1 MTSIMVSEHASHNEG
16 AVYDHLTA
24 ALQGLAAE
32 DAIRKIKE
40 FLITFPSFALAHN
53 DIGVLY
59 HRAGNP
65 TLALAHHEKAA
76 RLQPDTILF
85 RKNLADFYAVEL
97 GWLEEAVDI
106 YLDVLK
112 RNPRDTEALIA
123 LGQLGTAMSGGH
135 TLEAPPICQ
144 QIEEQTVSVADPD
157 PAPVMFQPCDELY
170 RKAQELVFL
179 GLPSEAFE
187 IFKTL
192 VLLQPENALFQNDL
206 GVLYYKLGDPVS
218 AALHYEK
225 AVALEPDN
233 ATYAKNLADL
243 YVVELNRVD
252 DAIYLYLDLLKK
264 YPRDVEMLINIGHIC
279 KMVGRDEEAR
289 TFLLRALEIEP
300 WNIDARQALVPQ
312 CQSTQEPVFP
322 KVRPVEELV
331 EGARNLVQQGQ
342 FAQARELLEEAL
354 ASDPQNAVVH
364 NDLGVVAYNM
374 GDLATAQTA
383 YEQAAKLS
391 PLNAGFRKNLADL
404 YFVAAGRFDD
414 AIYIYLDLLR
424 EYPRD
429 IEVLTGLAQI
439 SIAVG
444 RPDEAKTFYLRALE
458 VEPWNV
464 EVRDAL
470 QKLV

>member
-1 MTSIMVSEHASHNEG
+1 MVSEHASHNEG
-16 AVYDHLTA
+16 AAYDHLA
-24 ALQGLAAE
+24 ASLQGLAVE

-40 FLITFPSFALAHN
+40 FLTTFPSFALAHN

-123 LGQLGTAMSGGH
+123 LGQLGTAMSGRN

-144 QIEEQTVSVADPD
+144 QIEEQTVSIADP
-157 PAPVMFQPCDELY
+157 ASAMFQPCDELY

-179 GLPSEAFE
+179 GLLSEALE
-187 IFKTL
+187 VFKTL
-192 VLLQPENALFQNDL
+192 VLLQPESALFQNDL
-206 GVLYYKLGDPVS
+206 GVLCYKLGDPVS
-218 AALHYEK
+218 SAMHYEK
-225 AVALEPDN
+225 AVTLEPDN
-233 ATYAKNLADL
+233 AIYTKNLADL

-264 YPRDVEMLINIGHIC
+264 YPRDVEMLINIGQIC
-279 KMVGRDEEAR
+279 KIVGRDGEAR
-289 TFLLRALEIEP
+289 AFFLRALEIEP
-300 WNIDARQALVPQ
+300 WNTDARQALAPK
-312 CQSTQEPVFP
+312 CQSTQELMSP

-444 RPDEAKTFYLRALE
+444 RPDEARAFYLRALE